1 ECSPLLVREQR
12 LLTEVL
18 GELRKLLP
26 FPLLGLDTDNDS
38 VFMNETVRDYCKQAG
53 IEFTRC
59 RPYRKN
65 DQAWVEQKNGAVVR
79 RAIGYRRFEGL
90 EAAAALAR
98 LYAAMRLFVNFFQPS
113 FKLASKARD
122 GAVVRKRYHLPATPC
137 QRLLADPRTN
147 EDVRHRV
154 NELRATLDPVRLLQ
168 QIRAAQQQL
177 VDIADKPVLGETAKP
192 ALPTLEEFLSG
203 LRTAW
208 REAEE
213 RPTSVAREKPKRSRR
228 RPDPFAAVTVELRG
242 WFEAEPWHTSREVL
256 ERLQAPC
263 PGVYPDGQ
271 LRTLQRRLKEWRR
284 EAAHQM
290 VFGATTADPG
300 FAHGDGKRSLLSNGA
315 NDCFSNC

>member
-1 ECSPLLVREQR
+1 
-12 LLTEVL
+12 
-18 GELRKLLP
+18 
-26 FPLLGLDTDNDS
+26 
-38 VFMNETVRDYCKQAG
+38 MNETVRDYCQQVG

-79 RAIGYRRFEGL
+79 RTIGYRRFEGL

-122 GAVVRKRYHLPATPC
+122 GALVRKRYHPPATPC
-137 QRLLADPRTN
+137 QRLMADPRTSA
-147 EDVRHRV
+147 EVRDRV
-154 NELRATLDPVRLLQ
+154 QELRAKLDPVRLLKE
-168 QIRAAQQQL
+168 IRALQQQL
-177 VDIADKPVLGETAKP
+177 VDIADGPAFGKTAKP
-192 ALPTLEEFLSG
+192 TSPTLEQFLSG

-208 REAEE
+208 REGEV
-213 RPTSVAREKPKRSRR
+213 RPTSAAKAKPKRSRR

-242 WFEAEPWHTSREVL
+242 WFEAAPWHTSRELL
-256 ERLQAPC
+256 ERLQAQC
-263 PGVYPDGQ
+263 PGIYPEGQ

-290 VFGATTADPG
+290 VFGTMTADPG
-300 FAHGDGKRSLLSNGA
+300 LAPGEGEQTLVNSVANSYSSDREGGAKEPCGFAAALGRR
-315 NDCFSNC
+315 

>member
-1 ECSPLLVREQR
+1 VREQR

-38 VFMNETVRDYCKQAG
+38 VFMNETVRDYCQQVG

-79 RAIGYRRFEGL
+79 RTIGYRRFEGL

-98 LYAAMRLFVNFFQPS
+98 LYAAVRLFVNFFQPS
-113 FKLASKARD
+113 FKLAAKARD
-122 GAVVRKRYHLPATPC
+122 GARVRKRYHPPATPC
-137 QRLLADPRTN
+137 QRLLADPRTT
-147 EDVRHRV
+147 EQMRCRV

-177 VDIADKPVLGETAKP
+177 VDIADQPALGETAKP
-192 ALPTLEEFLSG
+192 NSPTLEEFLSG

-208 REAEE
+208 KEGEV
-213 RPTSVAREKPKRSRR
+213 RPTSLAKPTPKRLRR
-228 RPDPFAAVTVELRG
+228 RPDPFAAVTTELRG
-242 WFEAEPWHTSREVL
+242 WFEAEPWHTSRELL
-256 ERLQAPC
+256 ERLQAEC

-284 EAAHQM
+284 EAAHRM
-290 VFGATTADPG
+290 VFGTMTADPG
-300 FAHGDGKRSLLSNGA
+300 VAPGNGQGKLLSKS
-315 NDCFSNC
+315 CERSFQRS